1 MVDRRTLRNAADDV
15 DAERFIG
22 RHYELDV
29 AAALLSPS
37 ATGRVLFVHGPGGIG
52 KSATLRAI
60 RRMGA
65 DAGYIVIA
73 LDPRRLA
80 ENFDNELEALLADPP
95 PRPLVLVDEA
105 DVLGS
110 RILEVRDRLLDT
122 LPDTARLVFGGRE
135 RPDPSWR
142 ADGLDA
148 IVTDL
153 PLAPLADDEAAKV
166 LAVRG
171 IPEEQRAAIVTWAQ
185 GSPLALSVAAAAPGS
200 TDGQPLAVA
209 LEARLTSWLAGRAI
223 LDVPSDALEVAAL
236 APVVDARL
244 LAAALPARPT
254 REAMRQL
261 AALPVVERFGERFA
275 LHAVLAASIRARLD
289 ATAPERARTLSRRI
303 VKQLGTRARLGDM
316 GALIELSQFI
326 RDPKMQAAIA
336 NLPSTTV
343 FPSRPQHG
351 ELAAFAAAQG
361 FAEGPDWD
369 ELTQWGERGWA
380 HELCVRRRDGSIL
393 LFGAFDGA
401 ADVPDLGAVTNSLR
415 RAVAATGVDPLRS
428 YAGIVL
434 FGAASDQEHMEAAR
448 LGAGA
453 LMHQHGVADMQAV
466 LIHYPAPDRR
476 PVEVTAAIASE
487 VDHDLPRRVALSDF
501 RPLGAVGFVEQ
512 IVLGE
517 LGVAPIRTDAI
528 ALLAETDDPEREAQL
543 RALLDRVFD
552 DGASDQRL
560 RTAIELAHLGPHRSE
575 QECLNALHVSRS
587 TWFRLLRQARERV
600 LQSTGSPTNCSRRSE
615 NSAPAATGDSP

>member
-1 MVDRRTLRNAADDV
+1 MVTRRTLRNAAAEA

-22 RHYELDV
+22 RHAELEV
-29 AAALLSPS
+29 AAALLDPS
-37 ATGRVLFVHGPGGIG
+37 ARARVLFVHGPGGIG
-52 KSATLRAI
+52 KSATLRAV
-60 RRMGA
+60 RRLGEGA
-65 DAGYIVIA
+65 GFAVTA
-73 LDPRRLA
+73 LDPRRRA
-80 ENFDNELEALLADPP
+80 EDFDHDLDALVLDPP

-105 DVLGS
+105 DALGS
-110 RILEVRDRLLDT
+110 RLVHVRDRLLDA
-122 LPDTARLVFGGRE
+122 LPDTARVVFGGRVG
-135 RPDPSWR
+135 PDPSWR

-166 LAVRG
+166 LAIRG
-171 IPEEQRAAIVTWAQ
+171 IPTDQQAAIVAWAQ

-223 LDVPSDALEVAAL
+223 LDVPPDVLEVAAL

-261 AALPVVERFGERFA
+261 AALPVVERFGERLA
-275 LHAVLAASIRARLD
+275 LHAVLAASIRDRLD
-289 ATAPERARTLSRRI
+289 ATAPERARTVSRRI
-303 VKQLGTRARLGDM
+303 VEQLGTRARLGDM

-326 RDPKMQAAIA
+326 RDPQMQAAIA

-343 FPSRPQHG
+343 FPSRPQAG
-351 ELAAFAAAQG
+351 ELAAFASTHG
-361 FAEGPDWD
+361 FAEGPDWA
-369 ELTQWGERGWA
+369 ELTRWADLGWA
-380 HELCVRRRDGSIL
+380 HELCVRRRDGSIV
-393 LFGAFDGA
+393 LFGVFERAGA
-401 ADVPDLGAVTNSLR
+401 VPDLGPVTASLR
-415 RAVAATGVDPLRS
+415 RAVDATGVDPGRS
-428 YAGIVL
+428 YSGIVL
-434 FGAASDQEHMEAAR
+434 FGAASDQEHMEATR

-476 PVEVTAAIASE
+476 PREVIAAIASE
-487 VDHDLPRRVALSDF
+487 VTEELPRPVALSDF

-517 LGVAPIRTDAI
+517 LGVAPTRTDAV
-528 ALLAETDDPEREAQL
+528 ALLAETDDPEREDRL
-543 RALLDRVFD
+543 RALLGQVFGD
-552 DGASDQRL
+552 NPADQRL

-575 QECLNALHVSRS
+575 RECLNALHVSRS

-600 LQSTGSPTNCSRRSE
+600 LQADA
-615 NSAPAATGDSP
+615 APAT